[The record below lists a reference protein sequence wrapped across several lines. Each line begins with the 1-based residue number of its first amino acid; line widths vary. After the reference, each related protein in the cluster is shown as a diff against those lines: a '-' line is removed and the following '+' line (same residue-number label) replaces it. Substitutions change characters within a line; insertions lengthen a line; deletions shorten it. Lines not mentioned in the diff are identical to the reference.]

1 MKESKWSTMADWIMI
16 AMVFLG
22 AILMLLAFVVKKFN
36 VVTPEQAVIIF
47 SIGVI
52 LAFIAPIMYFLGID
66 LFRK

>member
-36 VVTPEQAVIIF
+36 VITPEQAVIIF

-52 LAFIAPIMYFLGID
+52 LAFIAPIIYFLGID